1 MVGYKKAIPA
11 QAFCLGQNN
20 KLQQALLE
28 RGLLQKTGP
37 GHWEVLTR
45 EATVQ
50 GEVACDGDFIKL
62 DSIGM
67 PYPVKRDFFLANHVL
82 QEDGTWLQKS
92 RPLRMWCRDEEPCRE
107 LQFLL
112 DEELLEYRPAQAEQA
127 FRAFLFGTWQTAP
140 ADAVIIFDAVR
151 YDADGQL
158 DRVDFHFVARDEFE
172 KTYHFW
178 PDPEPED
185 LPGFPQE

>member
-1 MVGYKKAIPA
+1 
-11 QAFCLGQNN
+11 
-20 KLQQALLE
+20 
-28 RGLLQKTGP
+28 
-37 GHWEVLTR
+37 
-45 EATVQ
+45 
-50 GEVACDGDFIKL
+50 
-62 DSIGM
+62 
-67 PYPVKRDFFLANHVL
+67 
-82 QEDGTWLQKS
+82 
-92 RPLRMWCRDEEPCRE
+92 MWCRDEEPCRE

-158 DRVDFHFVARDEFE
+158 DRVDFHFVAQDEFE